1 MDGTWLALLIFVVV
15 VAAFLVF
22 GLLIENQHLK
32 NRRHWEERDRKLKIK
47 RLREENEIIA
57 LEQHKK
63 FLEEIRPLKTEAK
76 GASLLKIRDEQTVDA
91 LLARD
96 ALAKTMEMLRSGPRL
111 IEGNPLAASVN
122 ALVEEIEHRRADGI
136 ETTELEAVVQ
146 RLRSIPA
153 GRS

>member
-1 MDGTWLALLIFVVV
+1 MDGTSFAILICVVLT
-15 VAAFLVF
+15 AAFLIF
-22 GLLIENQHLK
+22 GLLIENQNLK
-32 NRRHWEERDRKLKIK
+32 NRRQWEERDRKLKIK

-96 ALAKTMEMLRSGPRL
+96 ALSKTIDMLRGAPRL
-111 IEGNPLAASVN
+111 IDGNPLASSVN
-122 ALVEEIEHRRADGI
+122 ALVEEIENRRADGA
-136 ETTELEAVVQ
+136 ETAELEGIVRQ
-146 RLRSIPA
+146 LRAMPA
-153 GRS
+153 GRP

>member
-1 MDGTWLALLIFVVV
+1 MDGTSFALLICVVL
-15 VAAFLVF
+15 VAAFLIC

-32 NRRHWEERDRKLKIK
+32 NRRYWEERDRKLKIK

-63 FLEEIRPLKTEAK
+63 FLEEIRPLKTQAK

-96 ALAKTMEMLRSGPRL
+96 ALSKTIEMLRGAPRL
-111 IEGNPLAASVN
+111 IDGNPLASSVS
-122 ALVEEIEHRRADGI
+122 ALVEEIENRRADGA
-136 ETTELEAVVQ
+136 ETAALEEIVRQ
-146 RLRSIPA
+146 LRAIPG
-153 GRS
+153 GR